1 MYLAGR
7 RFEDLAS
14 SVVAV
19 SETLVG
25 MMILPA
31 LIHGKHRNARLS
43 WVLGCPA
50 QRCEN
55 PLHQQLLR
63 YDPFN
68 IGESKFSAL
77 KFVG

>member
-1 MYLAGR
+1 MYLPGR

-19 SETLVG
+19 SETLVE

-31 LIHGKHRNARLS
+31 LIHGKHRNAQ
-43 WVLGCPA
+43 GA
-50 QRCEN
+50 KT